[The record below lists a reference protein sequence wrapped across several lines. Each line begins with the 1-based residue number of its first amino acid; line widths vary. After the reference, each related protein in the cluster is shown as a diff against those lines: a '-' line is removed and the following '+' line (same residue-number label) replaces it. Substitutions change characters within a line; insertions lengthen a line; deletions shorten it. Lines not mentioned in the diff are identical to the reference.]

1 MRTYNPSTQEMEAER
16 LQVEDQPEVE
26 GEATSESQGFNTQHV
41 QGLNPQCKGK
51 GEGGIEGR
59 DIYTHARPVRQ
70 HSRLTTKHG
79 SDPNACC
86 FMPGRIQGFY
96 LPNMP

>member
-1 MRTYNPSTQEMEAER
+1 MAVRTYNPSTQEMEAER

-51 GEGGIEGR
+51 GEG
-59 DIYTHARPVRQ
+59 
-70 HSRLTTKHG
+70 
-79 SDPNACC
+79 
-86 FMPGRIQGFY
+86 
-96 LPNMP
+96 